1 MIWEVSMLKLVAMF
15 TAALASA
22 PVAVCAEDLTGQEIR
37 IGVAGPL
44 TTPSA
49 TFGVEMRQSVDLAI
63 DERDRAGGLLGG
75 KVVAE
80 VIDDQAD
87 AEKGKAAAK
96 ALCDDPRVL
105 AVVGHVNSGV
115 MLASEKVYADC
126 GLPIVTPM
134 ASNPAITEQGLAN
147 VFRLT
152 NRDDHK
158 GPALARWLTTKMGK
172 KAAVVVDD
180 GTHYG
185 RGIADQFSNGFAAA
199 GGAVVT
205 RWTAKA
211 GQTDFAAEVAGL
223 PKDFDVLFFGGIKEG
238 AYILKDMRK
247 AGLNQIFACGDGCW
261 SVGGFIKPAEGAA
274 TAGEGVRILSAAP
287 ALGKVPGSTEFAER
301 YKARFGP
308 INNYAASSY
317 DSARVV
323 MSAIEAAATKKGG
336 APDRADVL
344 AALKGLTFQGIAY
357 AAREAFDAKGDNIA
371 AVIFVNDVDGAR
383 FREIDQI
390 GGER

>member
-1 MIWEVSMLKLVAMF
+1 MPKLSAIVVAS
-15 TAALASA
+15 LAS
-22 PVAVCAEDLTGQEIR
+22 VSAVSAADLTGQEIR

-49 TFGVEMRQSVDLAI
+49 TFGVEMRQAVDLAI
-63 DERDRAGGLLGG
+63 DERNAAGGVLGA
-75 KVVAE
+75 KIVAE

-87 AEKGKAAAK
+87 AEKGKAAAR
-96 ALCDDPRVL
+96 ALCDDPRAL

-115 MLASEKVYADC
+115 MLASEKTYADC
-126 GLPIVTPM
+126 GLPVLTPM

-152 NRDDHK
+152 NRDDRK
-158 GPALARWLTTKMGK
+158 GPGLARWLTTKMGK

-180 GTHYG
+180 GTPYG
-185 RGIADQFSNGFAAA
+185 KGIADQFSSGFAAA
-199 GGAVVT
+199 GGAVVK

-211 GQTDFAAEVAGL
+211 GETDFAAEVAEL

-247 AGLNQIFACGDGCW
+247 AGLKQVFAAGDGCW

-287 ALGKVPGSTEFAER
+287 AVGKVPGSAEFAER
-301 YKARFGP
+301 YQARFGP

-323 MSAIEAAATKKGG
+323 MSAIEAAADKKG
-336 APDRADVL
+336 AMPNRADVL
-344 AALKGLTFQGIAY
+344 AALKGVMFQGVAY
-357 AAREAFDAKGDNIA
+357 AAPEAFDAKGDNVA
-371 AVIFVNDVDGAR
+371 AVIFVNDVDAGR

-390 GGER
+390 GWR

>member
-1 MIWEVSMLKLVAMF
+1 MLKLVAMF

-22 PVAVCAEDLTGQEIR
+22 PVAVCAGDLAGQEIR

-49 TFGVEMRQSVDLAI
+49 TFGVEMRQAVDLAI
-63 DERDRAGGLLGG
+63 DERNGAGGLLGG

-80 VIDDQAD
+80 VIDDQAN

-134 ASNPAITEQGLAN
+134 ASNPAITEQGFAN

-180 GTHYG
+180 GTPYG
-185 RGIADQFSNGFAAA
+185 KGLADQFANAFPTT
-199 GGAVVT
+199 GGAVLT
-205 RWTAKA
+205 RWTTKP
-211 GQTDFAAEVAGL
+211 GQTDFSAEVAAL

-247 AGLNQIFACGDGCW
+247 AGLNQVFACGDGCW
-261 SVGGFIKPAEGAA
+261 SVGGFIKPAEGTAA
-274 TAGEGVRILSAAP
+274 AGEGVRVLSAAP
-287 ALGKVPGSTEFAER
+287 ALGKVAGSSEFAER

-323 MSAIEAAATKKGG
+323 MSAIEAAAAKKGG
-336 APDRADVL
+336 APGRADVL
-344 AALKGLTFQGIAY
+344 AALKGAKFQGVAY
-357 AAREAFDAKGDNIA
+357 AAPEAFDAKGDNIA
-371 AVIFVNDVDGAR
+371 AVIFVNDVDGDR

>member
-1 MIWEVSMLKLVAMF
+1 MLKLVAMF

-22 PVAVCAEDLTGQEIR
+22 PVAVCAGDLTGQEIR

-49 TFGVEMRQSVDLAI
+49 TFGVEMRQAVDLAI
-63 DERDRAGGLLGG
+63 DERNGAGGLLGG
-75 KVVAE
+75 KVAAE

-180 GTHYG
+180 GTPYG
-185 RGIADQFSNGFAAA
+185 KGIADQFSSGFAAA

-247 AGLNQIFACGDGCW
+247 AGLNQVFACGDGCW

-287 ALGKVPGSTEFAER
+287 ALGKVPGSSEFAER
-301 YKARFGP
+301 YKDRFGP

-336 APDRADVL
+336 MPDRADVL
-344 AALKGLTFQGIAY
+344 AALKDAKFQGVAY
-357 AAREAFDAKGDNIA
+357 AAPEAFDAKGDNIA
-371 AVIFVNDVDGAR
+371 AVIFVNDVDGDR

>member
-1 MIWEVSMLKLVAMF
+1 MLKFIAVF
-15 TAALASA
+15 VAALASA
-22 PVAVCAEDLTGQEIR
+22 PAAVTAADFTGQEIR

-49 TFGVEMRQSVDLAI
+49 TFGVEMRQAVDLAI
-63 DERDRAGGLLGG
+63 DERNVAGGVFGA

-80 VIDDQAD
+80 VIDDQAN

-126 GLPIVTPM
+126 GLPVLTPM

-180 GTHYG
+180 GTPYG
-185 RGIADQFSNGFAAA
+185 KGIADQFSSGFAAA

-211 GQTDFAAEVAGL
+211 GQTDFATEVAGL

-247 AGLNQIFACGDGCW
+247 AGLNQVFACGDGCW

-274 TAGEGVRILSAAP
+274 TAGEGVRVLSAAP
-287 ALGKVPGSTEFAER
+287 AIGKVPGSTEFAER
-301 YKARFGP
+301 YTARFGA

-317 DSARVV
+317 DSARLV
-323 MSAIEAAATKKGG
+323 MSAIEAAADKKG
-336 APDRADVL
+336 AIPDRADVL
-344 AALKGLTFQGIAY
+344 AALKGMTFQGVAY
-357 AAREAFDAKGDNIA
+357 AAPEAFDAKGDNVA
-371 AVIFVNDVDGAR
+371 AVIFVNDVDGGR

-390 GGER
+390 GGR

>member
-1 MIWEVSMLKLVAMF
+1 MRNFSVIFA
-15 TAALASA
+15 AALASA
-22 PVAVCAEDLTGQEIR
+22 PVSASAADLTGQEIR

-49 TFGVEMRQSVDLAI
+49 TFGLEMRQAVDLAI
-63 DERDRAGGLLGG
+63 DERNSASGVLGGKIVAAVMDDAADTEKG
-75 KVVAE
+75 KVVA
-80 VIDDQAD
+80 
-87 AEKGKAAAK
+87 KS
-96 ALCDDPRVL
+96 LCDDPRVL
-105 AVVGHVNSGV
+105 AVVGPVNSGV

-158 GPALARWLTTKMGK
+158 GPAVARWLNDKMGK

-180 GTHYG
+180 GTPYG
-185 RGIADQFSNGFAAA
+185 KGIADQFSSGFAAV
-199 GGAVVT
+199 GGAVVK
-205 RWTAKA
+205 RWTTKA
-211 GQTDFAAEVAGL
+211 GQTDFTAEVAEL

-238 AYILKDMRK
+238 AYVLKAMRK
-247 AGLNQIFACGDGCW
+247 AGLNQVFACGDGCW

-274 TAGEGVRILSAAP
+274 TAGEGVRVLSAAP
-287 ALGKVPGSTEFAER
+287 ALGKVPGSAEFAER

-308 INNYAASSY
+308 INNYAASAY

-323 MSAIEAAATKKGG
+323 MNAIEAAATKKGSL
-336 APDRADVL
+336 PDRADVL
-344 AALKGLTFQGIAY
+344 VALKDINFQGVAY
-357 AAREAFDAKGDNIA
+357 ASPETFDAKGDNTA
-371 AVIFVNDVDGAR
+371 AVIFVNDVDGDR

-390 GGER
+390 GGR

>member
-1 MIWEVSMLKLVAMF
+1 MRKFSAILA
-15 TAALASA
+15 AALVSA
-22 PVAVCAEDLTGQEIR
+22 PAAVSAGDLAGQDIR

-49 TFGVEMRQSVDLAI
+49 TFGVEMRQAVDLAI
-63 DERDRAGGLLGG
+63 DERNAAGGVLGG
-75 KVVAE
+75 KVIAA

-105 AVVGHVNSGV
+105 AVVGPVNSGV
-115 MLASEKVYADC
+115 MLASEKLYADC

-158 GPALARWLTTKMGK
+158 GPALARWLTTSMGK

-180 GTHYG
+180 GTPYG
-185 RGIADQFSNGFAAA
+185 KGIADQFANGFAAA
-199 GGAVVT
+199 GGGVVK

-238 AYILKDMRK
+238 AYVLKDMRK
-247 AGLNQIFACGDGCW
+247 AGLNQVFACGDGCW
-261 SVGGFIKPAEGAA
+261 SVGGFITPAEGAA
-274 TAGEGVRILSAAP
+274 STGEGVRVLSAAP
-287 ALGKVPGSTEFAER
+287 AIGKVPGSADFAER

-323 MSAIEAAATKKGG
+323 MSAIDAAATKKGG
-336 APDRADVL
+336 VPDRADVL
-344 AALKGLTFQGIAY
+344 TALKDIKFQGVAY
-357 AAREAFDAKGDNIA
+357 AAPEAFDAKGDNVA
-371 AVIFVNDVDGAR
+371 AVIFVNDIDGDR

-390 GGER
+390 GGGH

>member
-1 MIWEVSMLKLVAMF
+1 MLKLVAMF

-22 PVAVCAEDLTGQEIR
+22 PVAVCAGDLTGQEIR

-49 TFGVEMRQSVDLAI
+49 TFGVEMRQAVDLAI
-63 DERDRAGGLLGG
+63 DERNGAGGLLGG
-75 KVVAE
+75 KVAAE

-180 GTHYG
+180 GTPYG
-185 RGIADQFSNGFAAA
+185 KGIADQFSSGFAAA

-247 AGLNQIFACGDGCW
+247 AGLNQVFACGDGCW

-287 ALGKVPGSTEFAER
+287 ALGKVPGSSEFAER
-301 YKARFGP
+301 YKGRFGP
-308 INNYAASSY
+308 INNYAANSY

-323 MSAIEAAATKKGG
+323 MSAIDAAATKKGG
-336 APDRADVL
+336 IPDRADVV
-344 AALKGLTFQGIAY
+344 AALKDIKFQGVAY
-357 AAREAFDAKGDNIA
+357 GAPETFDAKGDNIA
-371 AVIFVNDVDGAR
+371 AVIFVNDVDGDR

>member
-1 MIWEVSMLKLVAMF
+1 MLRFSAIVA
-15 TAALASA
+15 AALLSSPAA
-22 PVAVCAEDLTGQEIR
+22 ILAGDLAGQDIR

-49 TFGVEMRQSVDLAI
+49 TFGVEMRQAVDLAI
-63 DERDRAGGLLGG
+63 DERNAAGGLLGA

-96 ALCDDPRVL
+96 ALCDDPQVL

-115 MLASEKVYADC
+115 MLASEKVYAEC
-126 GLPIVTPM
+126 GLPVLTPM

-172 KAAVVVDD
+172 KSAVVVDD
-180 GTHYG
+180 GTPYG
-185 RGIADQFSNGFAAA
+185 KGIADQFSSGFAAA
-199 GGAVVT
+199 GGAVVS

-211 GQTDFAAEVAGL
+211 GQTDFTAEVAEL
-223 PKDFDVLFFGGIKEG
+223 PKGFDVLFFGGIKEG

-247 AGLNQIFACGDGCW
+247 AGLKQVFACGDGCW

-287 ALGKVPGSTEFAER
+287 ALGKVPGSSEFAER

-344 AALKGLTFQGIAY
+344 AALKGAKFQGVAY
-357 AAREAFDAKGDNIA
+357 AAPEAFDAKGDNIA
-371 AVIFVNDVDGAR
+371 AVIFVNDVDGDR

>member
-1 MIWEVSMLKLVAMF
+1 MLKLVAMF

-49 TFGVEMRQSVDLAI
+49 TFGVEMRQAVDLAI

-180 GTHYG
+180 GTPYG
-185 RGIADQFSNGFAAA
+185 KGIADQFSSGFAAA

-247 AGLNQIFACGDGCW
+247 AGLNQVFACGDGCW

-274 TAGEGVRILSAAP
+274 TEREGVRILSAAP
-287 ALGKVPGSTEFAER
+287 ALGKVPGSSEFAER
-301 YKARFGP
+301 YKDRFGP

-344 AALKGLTFQGIAY
+344 ASLKDAKFQGVAY
-357 AAREAFDAKGDNIA
+357 AAPEAFDAKGDNIA
-371 AVIFVNDVDGAR
+371 AVIFVNDVDGDR

>member
-1 MIWEVSMLKLVAMF
+1 MLKFSVIFA
-15 TAALASA
+15 AALASA
-22 PVAVCAEDLTGQEIR
+22 PAAAAEPNLAGQEIR

-49 TFGVEMRQSVDLAI
+49 TFGVEMRQAVDLAI
-63 DERDRAGGLLGG
+63 DERDAAGGVLRG
-75 KVVAE
+75 KIVAA

-87 AEKGKAAAK
+87 PEKGKAAAK

-126 GLPIVTPM
+126 GLPVLTPM
-134 ASNPAITEQGLAN
+134 ASNPAITEQGLTN

-152 NRDDHK
+152 NRDDRK
-158 GPALARWLTTKMGK
+158 GPALARWLAARMGK

-180 GTHYG
+180 GTPYG
-185 RGIADQFSNGFAAA
+185 KGIADQFSSGFAAA
-199 GGAVVT
+199 GGAVVK

-211 GQTDFAAEVAGL
+211 GQTDFAAEVSGL

-238 AYILKDMRK
+238 AYLLKDMRK
-247 AGLNQIFACGDGCW
+247 AGLNQVLACGDGCW
-261 SVGGFIKPAEGAA
+261 STGSFIKPAEGAA
-274 TAGEGVRILSAAP
+274 TVGEGVRVLSAAP
-287 ALGKVPGSTEFAER
+287 AIGKVQGSAEFAER
-301 YKARFGP
+301 YTARFGP

-317 DSARVV
+317 DSARIL
-323 MSAIEAAATKKGG
+323 MSAIEAAAKAKGG
-336 APDRADVL
+336 LPDRAGVL
-344 AALKGLTFQGIAY
+344 AALKDVKFQGVAY
-357 AAREAFDAKGDNIA
+357 AAPEAFDAKGDNTA
-371 AVIFVNDVDGAR
+371 AVIFVNEVDGDR

-390 GGER
+390 GGR

>member
-1 MIWEVSMLKLVAMF
+1 MLRFSAIVA
-15 TAALASA
+15 AALASA
-22 PVAVCAEDLTGQEIR
+22 PVAVCAGDLTGQEFR

-49 TFGVEMRQSVDLAI
+49 TFGVEMRQAVDLAI
-63 DERDRAGGLLGG
+63 DERNAAGGLLGAQ
-75 KVVAE
+75 VVAE

-96 ALCDDPRVL
+96 ALCDDPQVL

-115 MLASEKVYADC
+115 MLASEKVYAEC
-126 GLPIVTPM
+126 GLPVLTPM

-147 VFRLT
+147 IFRLT
-152 NRDDHK
+152 NRDDRK
-158 GPALARWLTTKMGK
+158 GPGLAKWLATKMGK

-180 GTHYG
+180 GTPYG
-185 RGIADQFSNGFAAA
+185 KGLADQFANGFPAT
-199 GGAVVT
+199 GGAVLT
-205 RWTAKA
+205 RWTTKP
-211 GQTDFAAEVAGL
+211 GQTDFTAEVAEL
-223 PKDFDVLFFGGIKEG
+223 PKGFDVLFFGGIKEG
-238 AYILKDMRK
+238 ADIVKAMRK
-247 AGLNQIFACGDGCW
+247 AGLNQVFACGDGCW

-287 ALGKVPGSTEFAER
+287 ALGKVPGSSEFAER
-301 YKARFGP
+301 YKGRFGP

-323 MSAIEAAATKKGG
+323 MSAIEAAAGKKGG
-336 APDRADVL
+336 TPDRADVL
-344 AALKGLTFQGIAY
+344 AALKGAKFQGVAY
-357 AAREAFDAKGDNIA
+357 AAPEAFDAKGDNIA
-371 AVIFVNDVDGAR
+371 AVIFVNDVDGDR

>member
-1 MIWEVSMLKLVAMF
+1 MLRVSAILA
-15 TAALASA
+15 AALASA
-22 PVAVCAEDLTGQEIR
+22 SAAAAEGDLTGQEIR

-49 TFGVEMRQSVDLAI
+49 TFGLEMRQAADLAI
-63 DERDRAGGLLGG
+63 DERDTAGGVLGG
-75 KVVAE
+75 KIVAA
-80 VIDDQAD
+80 VIDDQAN
-87 AEKGKAAAK
+87 AETGKAAAK

-126 GLPIVTPM
+126 GLPVLTPM

-152 NRDDHK
+152 NRDDRK
-158 GPALARWLTTKMGK
+158 GPALARWLTTRMGK

-180 GTHYG
+180 GTPYG
-185 RGIADQFSNGFAAA
+185 KGIADQFSSGFAAA
-199 GGAVVT
+199 GGAVVK

-211 GQTDFAAEVAGL
+211 GQTDFTAEVTEL
-223 PKDFDVLFFGGIKEG
+223 PRDFDVLFFGGIKEG

-247 AGLNQIFACGDGCW
+247 AGLSQVFACGDGCW

-274 TAGEGVRILSAAP
+274 TAGEGVRVLSAAP
-287 ALGKVPGSTEFAER
+287 AVGEVPGSAEFAER

-317 DSARVV
+317 DSARIV
-323 MSAIEAAATKKGG
+323 MSAIEAAAKTKGG
-336 APDRADVL
+336 LPDRADVL
-344 AALKGLTFQGIAY
+344 AALKGVKFQGVAY
-357 AAREAFDAKGDNIA
+357 AAPEVFDAKGDNKA
-371 AVIFVNDVDGAR
+371 AVIFINDVDGDR

>member
-1 MIWEVSMLKLVAMF
+1 MLRF
-15 TAALASA
+15 TSIFAALLASA
-22 PVAVCAEDLTGQEIR
+22 PVAVFAADLTGQEIR

-49 TFGVEMRQSVDLAI
+49 TFGLEMRQAVDLAI
-63 DERDRAGGLLGG
+63 DERDSAGGVSGG
-75 KVVAE
+75 KIVAA
-80 VIDDQAD
+80 VMDDAAD
-87 AEKGKAAAK
+87 AEKGKAVAK
-96 ALCDDPRVL
+96 SLCDDPRVL
-105 AVVGHVNSGV
+105 AVVGPVNSGV
-115 MLASEKVYADC
+115 MLASEKVYANC

-158 GPALARWLTTKMGK
+158 GPALANWLTTKMGK

-180 GTHYG
+180 GTPYG
-185 RGIADQFSNGFAAA
+185 KGIADQFSSGFAAV
-199 GGAVVT
+199 GGAIVK

-211 GQTDFAAEVAGL
+211 GQTDFTAEVAEL

-238 AYILKDMRK
+238 AYVLKDMRK
-247 AGLNQIFACGDGCW
+247 AGLNQVFACGDGCW

-274 TAGEGVRILSAAP
+274 TAGEGVRVLSAAP
-287 ALGKVPGSTEFAER
+287 ALGKVPGSAEFAER

-323 MSAIEAAATKKGG
+323 MNAIEAAAAKKGSL
-336 APDRADVL
+336 PDRADVL
-344 AALKGLTFQGIAY
+344 AALKEMKFQGVAY
-357 AAREAFDAKGDNIA
+357 AAPEAFDAKGDNTA
-371 AVIFVNDVDGAR
+371 AVIFVNDVDGDR

-390 GGER
+390 GER

>member
-1 MIWEVSMLKLVAMF
+1 MLRFSAIFGM
-15 TAALASA
+15 ALASA
-22 PVAVCAEDLTGQEIR
+22 SAAAAGDLSGQDIR

-49 TFGVEMRQSVDLAI
+49 TFGVEMRQGVDLAI
-63 DERDRAGGLLGG
+63 DEQDAAGGVLGG
-75 KVVAE
+75 KFVAA

-115 MLASEKVYADC
+115 MLASEKVYAEC

-152 NRDDHK
+152 NRDDRK
-158 GPALARWLTTKMGK
+158 GPGLARWLITKMGK
-172 KAAVVVDD
+172 KAAVVIDD
-180 GTHYG
+180 GTPYG
-185 RGIADQFSNGFAAA
+185 KGIADQFSSGFAAA
-199 GGAVVT
+199 GGAVVN

-247 AGLNQIFACGDGCW
+247 AGLNQVFACGDGCW
-261 SVGGFIKPAEGAA
+261 SVGSFIKPAEGAT
-274 TAGEGVRILSAAP
+274 TAGEGVRVLSAAP
-287 ALGKVPGSTEFAER
+287 ALGRVPGSAEFAER

-336 APDRADVL
+336 LPDRADVL
-344 AALKGLTFQGIAY
+344 AALKDIKFQGVAY
-357 AAREAFDAKGDNIA
+357 AAPEAFDAKGDNTA
-371 AVIFVNDVDGAR
+371 AVIFVNDVDGDR

-390 GGER
+390 GGR

>member
-1 MIWEVSMLKLVAMF
+1 MLRFSAIF
-15 TAALASA
+15 AALLASA
-22 PVAVCAEDLTGQEIR
+22 SVAAAEGDLTGQEIR

-49 TFGVEMRQSVDLAI
+49 TFGVEMRQAVDLAI
-63 DERDRAGGLLGG
+63 DERNAAGGLLGA

-96 ALCDDPRVL
+96 ALCDDPQVL

-115 MLASEKVYADC
+115 MLASEKVYAEC
-126 GLPIVTPM
+126 GLPVLTPM

-152 NRDDHK
+152 NRDDRK
-158 GPALARWLTTKMGK
+158 GPGLAKWLATKMGK

-180 GTHYG
+180 GTPYG
-185 RGIADQFSNGFAAA
+185 KGLADQFANGFPAT
-199 GGAVVT
+199 GGAVLT
-205 RWTAKA
+205 RWTTKP
-211 GQTDFAAEVAGL
+211 GQTDFTAEVAEL
-223 PKDFDVLFFGGIKEG
+223 PKGFDVLFFGGIKEG
-238 AYILKDMRK
+238 ADIVKAMRK
-247 AGLNQIFACGDGCW
+247 AGLNQVFACGDGCW

-287 ALGKVPGSTEFAER
+287 ALGKVPGSSEFAER
-301 YKARFGP
+301 YKGRFGP

-323 MSAIEAAATKKGG
+323 MSAIEAAAGKKGG
-336 APDRADVL
+336 TPDRADVL
-344 AALKGLTFQGIAY
+344 AALKGAKFQGVAY
-357 AAREAFDAKGDNIA
+357 AAPEAFDAKGDNIA
-371 AVIFVNDVDGAR
+371 AVIFVNDVDGDR

>member
-1 MIWEVSMLKLVAMF
+1 MLERAAIF
-15 TAALASA
+15 TLALLSA
-22 PVAVCAEDLTGQEIR
+22 PAVSAADLTGQEIR

-49 TFGVEMRQSVDLAI
+49 TFGVEMRQAVDLAI
-63 DERDRAGGLLGG
+63 DERNAGGGVLGG

-115 MLASEKVYADC
+115 MLASEKTYADC
-126 GLPIVTPM
+126 GLSVLTPM

-152 NRDDHK
+152 NRDDRK
-158 GPALARWLTTKMGK
+158 GPGLARWLTTKMGK

-180 GTHYG
+180 GTPYG
-185 RGIADQFSNGFAAA
+185 KGIADQFSGGFAAA
-199 GGAVVT
+199 GGAVVK
-205 RWTAKA
+205 RWTTKA
-211 GQTDFAAEVAGL
+211 GQTDFAAEVAQL

-247 AGLNQIFACGDGCW
+247 AGLGQVFACGDGCW
-261 SVGGFIKPAEGAA
+261 SAGSFIKPAEGAA

-287 ALGKVPGSTEFAER
+287 AIGKVPGSTEFAAR
-301 YKARFGP
+301 YTARFGP

-317 DSARVV
+317 DSARLV
-323 MSAIEAAATKKGG
+323 MSAIEAAADKKG
-336 APDRADVL
+336 AMPDRAEVL
-344 AALKGLTFQGIAY
+344 AALKGMTFQGVAY
-357 AAREAFDAKGDNIA
+357 AMPEAFDAKGDNVA
-371 AVIFVNDVDGAR
+371 AVIFVNDVDGGR

-390 GGER
+390 GGR

>member
-1 MIWEVSMLKLVAMF
+1 MRKLSPIF
-15 TAALASA
+15 ALALLSA
-22 PVAVCAEDLTGQEIR
+22 PAVSAGNLAGQEIR

-49 TFGVEMRQSVDLAI
+49 TFGVEMRQAVDLAI
-63 DERDRAGGLLGG
+63 DERNSTGGVSGA
-75 KVVAE
+75 KIVAE

-115 MLASEKVYADC
+115 MLASEKTYADC
-126 GLPIVTPM
+126 GLPVLTPM

-152 NRDDHK
+152 NRDDRK
-158 GPALARWLTTKMGK
+158 GPGLARWLTTKMGK

-180 GTHYG
+180 GTPYG
-185 RGIADQFSNGFAAA
+185 KGIADQFSNGFAAA
-199 GGAVVT
+199 GGAVVK

-211 GQTDFAAEVAGL
+211 GQTDFAAEVADL

-247 AGLNQIFACGDGCW
+247 AGLNQVFACGDGCW
-261 SVGGFIKPAEGAA
+261 SAGSFIKPAEGAA
-274 TAGEGVRILSAAP
+274 TAGEGVRVLSAAP
-287 ALGKVPGSTEFAER
+287 AIGKIPGSTEFAER
-301 YKARFGP
+301 YTTRFGA

-317 DSARVV
+317 DSARLV
-323 MSAIEAAATKKGG
+323 MNAIEAAADKKGG
-336 APDRADVL
+336 KPDRADVL
-344 AALKGLTFQGIAY
+344 AALKGMRFQGVAY
-357 AAREAFDAKGDNIA
+357 ASPEAFDAKGDNVA
-371 AVIFVNDVDGAR
+371 AVIFVNDVDGGR

>member
-1 MIWEVSMLKLVAMF
+1 MFKLVAIF
-15 TAALASA
+15 AALLASA
-22 PVAVCAEDLTGQEIR
+22 PVPVCAGELTGQEIR

-49 TFGVEMRQSVDLAI
+49 TFGVEMRQAVVLATV
-63 DERDRAGGLLGG
+63 ERNGAGGLLGG
-75 KVVAE
+75 TVVAE
-80 VIDDQAD
+80 VMDAQAD
-87 AEKGKAAAK
+87 AEKGKAAAR

-158 GPALARWLTTKMGK
+158 GPALARWLTTTMGK

-180 GTHYG
+180 GTPYG

-205 RWTAKA
+205 HWTAKA

-247 AGLNQIFACGDGCW
+247 AGLNQVFACGDGCW

-274 TAGEGVRILSAAP
+274 TGGEGVRVLSAAP
-287 ALGKVPGSTEFAER
+287 AIGKVPGSAEFAER
-301 YKARFGP
+301 YRARFGP

-323 MSAIEAAATKKGG
+323 MSALDAAAGKKGG
-336 APDRADVL
+336 VPDRADVL
-344 AALKGLTFQGIAY
+344 AALKDVRFHGVAY
-357 AAREAFDAKGDNIA
+357 AAPEAFDAKGDNIA
-371 AVIFVNDVDGAR
+371 AVIFVNDVDGDR

>member
-1 MIWEVSMLKLVAMF
+1 MRKLSVIFA
-15 TAALASA
+15 AALASA
-22 PVAVCAEDLTGQEIR
+22 PIAVSAGDLSGQEIR

-49 TFGVEMRQSVDLAI
+49 TFGLEMRQAVDLAI
-63 DERDRAGGLLGG
+63 DERDSAGGVLSG
-75 KVVAE
+75 KIVAT
-80 VIDDQAD
+80 VMDDAAD
-87 AEKGKAAAK
+87 AEKGKAVAK
-96 ALCDDPRVL
+96 SLCDDARVL
-105 AVVGHVNSGV
+105 AVVGPVNSGV

-158 GPALARWLTTKMGK
+158 GPAVARWLNDKMGK

-180 GTHYG
+180 GTPYG
-185 RGIADQFSNGFAAA
+185 KGIADQFSSGFAAV
-199 GGAVVT
+199 GGTVVT
-205 RWTAKA
+205 RWTATA
-211 GQTDFAAEVAGL
+211 GQTDFTAEVAEL

-238 AYILKDMRK
+238 AYVLKAMRK
-247 AGLNQIFACGDGCW
+247 AGLNQVFACGDGCW

-274 TAGEGVRILSAAP
+274 TEGEGVRVLSAAP
-287 ALGKVPGSTEFAER
+287 ALGKVPGSAEFAER

-308 INNYAASSY
+308 INNYAASAY

-323 MSAIEAAATKKGG
+323 MKAIEAAATKKGG
-336 APDRADVL
+336 MPSRADVL
-344 AALKGLTFQGIAY
+344 GALKDIKFQGVAY
-357 AAREAFDAKGDNIA
+357 AAPETFDAKGDNTA
-371 AVIFVNDVDGAR
+371 AVIFVNDVDGDR

-390 GGER
+390 GGR

>member
-1 MIWEVSMLKLVAMF
+1 MLRFSAIVA
-15 TAALASA
+15 AALLSSPAA
-22 PVAVCAEDLTGQEIR
+22 ILAGDLAGQDIR

-49 TFGVEMRQSVDLAI
+49 TFGVEMRQAVDLAI
-63 DERDRAGGLLGG
+63 DERNAAGGLLGA

-96 ALCDDPRVL
+96 ALCDDPQVL

-115 MLASEKVYADC
+115 MLASEKVYAEC
-126 GLPIVTPM
+126 GLPVLTPM

-147 VFRLT
+147 IFRLT

-172 KAAVVVDD
+172 KSAVVVDD
-180 GTHYG
+180 GTPYG
-185 RGIADQFSNGFAAA
+185 KGIADQFSSGFAAA
-199 GGAVVT
+199 GGAVVS

-211 GQTDFAAEVAGL
+211 GQTDFTAEVAEL
-223 PKDFDVLFFGGIKEG
+223 PKGFDVLFFGGIKEG

-247 AGLNQIFACGDGCW
+247 AGLNQVFACGDGCW

-274 TAGEGVRILSAAP
+274 AAGEGVCILSAAP
-287 ALGKVPGSTEFAER
+287 ALGKVPGSSEFAER

-344 AALKGLTFQGIAY
+344 AALKGAKFQGVAY
-357 AAREAFDAKGDNIA
+357 AAPEAFDAKGDNIA
-371 AVIFVNDVDGAR
+371 AVIFVNDVDGDR

>member
-1 MIWEVSMLKLVAMF
+1 MLRFSAIFGM
-15 TAALASA
+15 ALAYASA
-22 PVAVCAEDLTGQEIR
+22 AAAGDLSGQDIR

-49 TFGVEMRQSVDLAI
+49 TFGVEMRQGVDLAI
-63 DERDRAGGLLGG
+63 DEQDAAGGVLGG
-75 KVVAE
+75 KIAAAVL
-80 VIDDQAD
+80 DDAAD
-87 AEKGKAAAK
+87 AEKGKAVAK

-115 MLASEKVYADC
+115 MLASEKVYAEC

-152 NRDDHK
+152 NRDDRK
-158 GPALARWLTTKMGK
+158 GPGLARWLMTKMGK

-180 GTHYG
+180 GTPYG
-185 RGIADQFSNGFAAA
+185 KGIADQFSSGFAAA

-205 RWTAKA
+205 RWTAKS

-247 AGLNQIFACGDGCW
+247 AGLNQVFACGDGCW
-261 SVGGFIKPAEGAA
+261 SVGSFIKPAEGAA
-274 TAGEGVRILSAAP
+274 TAGEGVRVLSAAP
-287 ALGKVPGSTEFAER
+287 ALGKVPGSAEFAER

-323 MSAIEAAATKKGG
+323 MNAIGAAATKKGG
-336 APDRADVL
+336 MPDRADVL
-344 AALKGLTFQGIAY
+344 VALKDIKFQGVAY
-357 AAREAFDAKGDNIA
+357 AAPEAFDAKGDNTA
-371 AVIFVNDVDGAR
+371 AVIFVNEVDGGR

-390 GGER
+390 GGR

>member
-1 MIWEVSMLKLVAMF
+1 MRNFSVIFA
-15 TAALASA
+15 AALASA
-22 PVAVCAEDLTGQEIR
+22 PVAVSAADLTGQEIR

-49 TFGVEMRQSVDLAI
+49 TFGLEMRQAVDLAI
-63 DERDRAGGLLGG
+63 DERDANGGVLGG
-75 KVVAE
+75 KITATVM
-80 VIDDQAD
+80 DDAAD
-87 AEKGKAAAK
+87 AEKGKAVAK
-96 ALCDDPRVL
+96 SLCDDPRVL
-105 AVVGHVNSGV
+105 AVVGPVNSGV

-152 NRDDHK
+152 NRDDNK
-158 GPALARWLTTKMGK
+158 GPAVARWLNDKMGK

-180 GTHYG
+180 GTPYG
-185 RGIADQFSNGFAAA
+185 KGIADQFSSGFAAV

-211 GQTDFAAEVAGL
+211 GQTDFTAEVAGL

-238 AYILKDMRK
+238 AYVLKAMRK
-247 AGLNQIFACGDGCW
+247 AGLNQVFACGDGCW

-274 TAGEGVRILSAAP
+274 IEGEGVRVLSAAP
-287 ALGKVPGSTEFAER
+287 ALGKVPGSAEFAER

-308 INNYAASSY
+308 INNYAASAY

-323 MSAIEAAATKKGG
+323 MNAIEAAATKKGG
-336 APDRADVL
+336 MPDRADVL
-344 AALKGLTFQGIAY
+344 AALKDIKFQGVAY
-357 AAREAFDAKGDNIA
+357 AAPETFDAKGDNTA
-371 AVIFVNDVDGAR
+371 AVIFVNEVDGDR

-390 GGER
+390 GGR

>member
-1 MIWEVSMLKLVAMF
+1 MLKLVAMF

-49 TFGVEMRQSVDLAI
+49 TFGVEMRQAVDLAI
-63 DERDRAGGLLGG
+63 DERNGAGGLLGG

-80 VIDDQAD
+80 AIDDQAD

-158 GPALARWLTTKMGK
+158 GPALARWLTTTMGK

-180 GTHYG
+180 GTPYG

-205 RWTAKA
+205 HWTAKA

-247 AGLNQIFACGDGCW
+247 AGLNQVFACGDGCW

-287 ALGKVPGSTEFAER
+287 ALGKVAGSSEFAER

-344 AALKGLTFQGIAY
+344 AALKGAKFQGVAY
-357 AAREAFDAKGDNIA
+357 AAPEAFDKKGDNIA
-371 AVIFVNDVDGAR
+371 AVIFVNDVDGDR

>member
-1 MIWEVSMLKLVAMF
+1 MLKFSAIFAV
-15 TAALASA
+15 ALASA
-22 PVAVCAEDLTGQEIR
+22 PVVVSAADLTGREIR

-49 TFGVEMRQSVDLAI
+49 TFGLEMRQAVDLAI
-63 DERDRAGGLLGG
+63 DERDAAGGVSGG
-75 KVVAE
+75 KIVAAVV
-80 VIDDQAD
+80 DDAAD
-87 AEKGKAAAK
+87 AEKGKAVAM

-105 AVVGHVNSGV
+105 AVVGPVNSGV
-115 MLASEKVYADC
+115 MLASERVYTDC

-158 GPALARWLTTKMGK
+158 GPAVARWLNDKMGK
-172 KAAVVVDD
+172 KTAFVVDD
-180 GTHYG
+180 GTPYG
-185 RGIADQFSNGFAAA
+185 KGIADQFSSGFAAV
-199 GGAVVT
+199 GGAVVK
-205 RWTAKA
+205 RWTVKA
-211 GQTDFAAEVAGL
+211 GQTDFTAEVAEL

-238 AYILKDMRK
+238 AYVLKDMRK
-247 AGLNQIFACGDGCW
+247 AGLNQVFACGDGCW

-274 TAGEGVRILSAAP
+274 TAGEGVRVLSAAP
-287 ALGKVPGSTEFAER
+287 ALGKVPGSAEFAER

-323 MSAIEAAATKKGG
+323 MRAIEAAATKKGG
-336 APDRADVL
+336 MPDRVDVL
-344 AALKGLTFQGIAY
+344 AALKDIKFQGVAY
-357 AAREAFDAKGDNIA
+357 AAPETFDAKGDNTA
-371 AVIFVNDVDGAR
+371 AVIFVNDVDGDR

-390 GGER
+390 GGR

>member
-1 MIWEVSMLKLVAMF
+1 MLKLSAIFVV
-15 TAALASA
+15 ALASVTA
-22 PVAVCAEDLTGQEIR
+22 AASAGELTGQEIR

-49 TFGVEMRQSVDLAI
+49 TFGVEMRQAVDLAI
-63 DERDRAGGLLGG
+63 DERNAAGGVLGG
-75 KVVAE
+75 RVVAE

-115 MLASEKVYADC
+115 MLASEKTYADC
-126 GLPIVTPM
+126 GLTILTPM

-152 NRDDHK
+152 NRDDRK
-158 GPALARWLTTKMGK
+158 GPSLARWLTGKMGK
-172 KAAVVVDD
+172 RAAVVVDD
-180 GTHYG
+180 GTPYG
-185 RGIADQFSNGFAAA
+185 KGIADQFSTGFAAA
-199 GGAVVT
+199 GGAVVK
-205 RWTAKA
+205 RWTANA
-211 GQTDFAAEVAGL
+211 GQTDFAAEVAEL

-247 AGLNQIFACGDGCW
+247 AGLNQVFACGDGCW
-261 SVGGFIKPAEGAA
+261 SAGSFIKPAESAA

-287 ALGKVPGSTEFAER
+287 AIGKVPGSSEFAER
-301 YKARFGP
+301 YTARFGP

-317 DSARVV
+317 DSARLV
-323 MSAIEAAATKKGG
+323 MSAIEAAADKKG
-336 APDRADVL
+336 AMPDRADIL
-344 AALKGLTFQGIAY
+344 AALKGAKFQGVAY
-357 AAREAFDAKGDNIA
+357 AAPEAFDPKGDNVA
-371 AVIFVNDVDGAR
+371 AVIFVNDVDGGR

-390 GGER
+390 GGR

>member
-1 MIWEVSMLKLVAMF
+1 MLKLVAMF

-22 PVAVCAEDLTGQEIR
+22 PVAVCAGDLTGQEIR

-49 TFGVEMRQSVDLAI
+49 TFGVEMRQAVDLAI
-63 DERDRAGGLLGG
+63 DERNGAGGLLGG
-75 KVVAE
+75 KVVAQ

-172 KAAVVVDD
+172 RAAVAVDD
-180 GTHYG
+180 GTPYG
-185 RGIADQFSNGFAAA
+185 KGIADQFSSGFAAA

-247 AGLNQIFACGDGCW
+247 AGLNQVFACGDGCW

-287 ALGKVPGSTEFAER
+287 ALGKVPGSSGFAER
-301 YKARFGP
+301 YKGRFGP

-336 APDRADVL
+336 MPDRADVL
-344 AALKGLTFQGIAY
+344 AALKGAKFQGVAY
-357 AAREAFDAKGDNIA
+357 AAPEAFDPKGDNIA
-371 AVIFVNDVDGAR
+371 AVIFVNDVDGDR

>member
-1 MIWEVSMLKLVAMF
+1 MLKLVAMF
-15 TAALASA
+15 TVALASA
-22 PVAVCAEDLTGQEIR
+22 PVAVCAGDLTGQEIR

-49 TFGVEMRQSVDLAI
+49 TFGVEMRQAVDLAI
-63 DERDRAGGLLGG
+63 DERNGAGGVLGG
-75 KVVAE
+75 KVAAE

-180 GTHYG
+180 GTPYG
-185 RGIADQFSNGFAAA
+185 KGIADQFSSGFAAA

-238 AYILKDMRK
+238 AYLLKDMRK
-247 AGLNQIFACGDGCW
+247 AGLNQVFACGDGCW

-274 TAGEGVRILSAAP
+274 TEREGVRILSAAP
-287 ALGKVPGSTEFAER
+287 ALGKVPGSSEFAER
-301 YKARFGP
+301 YKDRFGP

-317 DSARVV
+317 DSARVL

-344 AALKGLTFQGIAY
+344 ASLKDAKFQGVAY
-357 AAREAFDAKGDNIA
+357 AAPEAFDAKGDNIA
-371 AVIFVNDVDGAR
+371 AVIFVNDVDGDR

>member
-1 MIWEVSMLKLVAMF
+1 MLKLVAMF

-49 TFGVEMRQSVDLAI
+49 TFGVEMRQAVDLAI

-180 GTHYG
+180 GTPYG
-185 RGIADQFSNGFAAA
+185 KGIADQFSSGFAAA

-247 AGLNQIFACGDGCW
+247 AGLNQVFACGDGCW

-287 ALGKVPGSTEFAER
+287 ALGKVAGSSEFAER

-323 MSAIEAAATKKGG
+323 MNAIEAAATKKGG
-336 APDRADVL
+336 APDRAEVL
-344 AALKGLTFQGIAY
+344 AALKGAKFQGVAY
-357 AAREAFDAKGDNIA
+357 AAPEAFDTKGDNIA
-371 AVIFVNDVDGAR
+371 AVIFVNDVDGDR

>member
-1 MIWEVSMLKLVAMF
+1 MVKFSAIFA
-15 TAALASA
+15 AALVFA
-22 PVAVCAEDLTGQEIR
+22 PVAVSAGELTGQEIR

-49 TFGVEMRQSVDLAI
+49 TFGLEMRQAVDLAI
-63 DERDRAGGLLGG
+63 DERDAAGGVLGG
-75 KVVAE
+75 KIVTV

-115 MLASEKVYADC
+115 MIASEKVYAEC
-126 GLPIVTPM
+126 GLPILTPM

-158 GPALARWLTTKMGK
+158 GPALAQWLTTKMGK

-180 GTHYG
+180 GTPYG
-185 RGIADQFSNGFAAA
+185 KGIADQFSSGLSAA
-199 GGAVVT
+199 GGALVK

-211 GQTDFAAEVAGL
+211 GQTDFTVEVAEL

-247 AGLNQIFACGDGCW
+247 AGLNQVFACGDGCW

-274 TAGEGVRILSAAP
+274 TAGEGVRVLSAAP
-287 ALGKVPGSTEFAER
+287 AVGKVPGSAEFAER

-323 MSAIEAAATKKGG
+323 MSAIEGAAKAKGG
-336 APDRADVL
+336 LPDRADVL
-344 AALKGLTFQGIAY
+344 AALKGVKFQGVAY
-357 AAREAFDAKGDNIA
+357 TAPEAFDTKGDNTA
-371 AVIFVNDVDGAR
+371 AVIFVNDVDGDR

-390 GGER
+390 GGRR

>member
-1 MIWEVSMLKLVAMF
+1 MLRF
-15 TAALASA
+15 TSIFAALLASA
-22 PVAVCAEDLTGQEIR
+22 PVAVFAADLTGQEIR

-49 TFGVEMRQSVDLAI
+49 TFGLEMRQAVDLAI
-63 DERDRAGGLLGG
+63 DERDSAGGVSGG
-75 KVVAE
+75 KIVAA
-80 VIDDQAD
+80 VMDDAAD
-87 AEKGKAAAK
+87 AEKGKAVAK
-96 ALCDDPRVL
+96 SLCDDPRVL
-105 AVVGHVNSGV
+105 AVVGPVNSGV
-115 MLASEKVYADC
+115 MLASEKVYANC

-158 GPALARWLTTKMGK
+158 GPALANWLTTKMRK

-180 GTHYG
+180 GTPYG
-185 RGIADQFSNGFAAA
+185 KGIADQFSSGFAAV
-199 GGAVVT
+199 GGAIVK

-211 GQTDFAAEVAGL
+211 GQTDFTAEVAEL

-238 AYILKDMRK
+238 AYVLKDMRK
-247 AGLNQIFACGDGCW
+247 AGLNQVFACGDGCW

-274 TAGEGVRILSAAP
+274 TAGEGVRVLSAAP
-287 ALGKVPGSTEFAER
+287 ALGKVPGSAEFAER

-323 MSAIEAAATKKGG
+323 MNAIEAAAAKKGSL
-336 APDRADVL
+336 PDRADVL
-344 AALKGLTFQGIAY
+344 AALKEMKFQGVAY
-357 AAREAFDAKGDNIA
+357 AAPEAFDAKGDNTA
-371 AVIFVNDVDGAR
+371 AVIFVNDVDGDR

-390 GGER
+390 GGR